1 MDEIKGKINFNIK
14 YKKCIVNGCYNNV
27 HCGGKYC
34 GKHYHQ
40 LERYGHVIDR
50 TQKDLNNIIIKDK
63 IAYIE
68 LYDKHY
74 NVKNKAIIDSKD
86 VEKVKYYKW
95 NLSSSGY
102 VYCRNNNIFLHNLLL
117 DLDIKDI
124 DNNDINIDH
133 INHNRLDNRKENL
146 RYVTRSFNN
155 ANRNQKCYYIVD
167 GKYVVTT
174 KIDGILH
181 TIGKYNTKEEAI
193 SAREEW
199 FKNNNT
205 IYNQYETQ
213 SRT

>member
-1 MDEIKGKINFNIK
+1 MNEIKGKINFNIK

-27 HCGGKYC
+27 HCGG
-34 GKHYHQ
+34 
-40 LERYGHVIDR
+40 
-50 TQKDLNNIIIKDK
+50 
-63 IAYIE
+63 
-68 LYDKHY
+68 
-74 NVKNKAIIDSKD
+74 
-86 VEKVKYYKW
+86 KYYKW

-124 DNNDINIDH
+124 DNNNINIDH

-155 ANRNQKCYYIVD
+155 ANRNQKCYSTVD

-181 TIGKYNTKEEAI
+181 IIGKYNTEEEAI

-205 IYNQYETQ
+205 IYN
-213 SRT
+213 